1 MENNHISHSTTID
14 QSITLSDG
22 CDGISLRW
30 HSMSR
35 REGVCPVLPAT
46 TEAHSGGVF
55 RRDRAEI
62 HVDGRP
68 IQLLE
73 GDPAEEIE
81 AQ

>member
-1 MENNHISHSTTID
+1 
-14 QSITLSDG
+14 
-22 CDGISLRW
+22 
-30 HSMSR
+30 MSR

-62 HVDGRP
+62 HVDGCP